1 MKHLLLAFF
10 LCIGTFFL
18 CYSCREEAAS
28 TCPALLAA
36 DSMMWSCPDSALS
49 LLEQIPSSR
58 KLKRSDRALYA
69 LLMTQARYKSCVLLE
84 NDSLIQIAVRYYR
97 NTEDKERL
105 AESYFYSG
113 CVHVEKRELPDAI
126 ALFLKSLDELA
137 ENKDSLF
144 AAMVYSH
151 LGDCYKEQ
159 DLYSTARGMY
169 KEGYNLCMKRD
180 SARACYALN
189 DIGDTFLMEY
199 QQDSTLVYYKQALK
213 IASALQHSDLLFSL
227 YSDIAA
233 LYNEQS
239 KYTESEVYI
248 SKALLYQSTQ
258 EDYALACSTKGD
270 ILANL
275 GRGDSAIYYWKIGTG
290 ASNIYVKTSS
300 YNCLFQEYKK
310 KKLWEE
316 ATLYAD
322 SFFVFYDSIQTMD
335 YRAEL
340 DKLMDNHLVELYKH
354 ELSVKNYWTIVGL
367 IVFFL
372 LLAAALIIVY
382 LWRDARRKKMYMNL
396 QRRLMESRAEAMLL
410 NEALE
415 IPASAKSAE
424 LHELEEECFQI
435 CITLFEATEGGKK
448 LDEMKKIVPIMQV
461 KIANAHRKMI
471 ITDVRKTFID
481 VMDDLKK
488 RYPSLTNDD
497 LIYCVFSLLRCPK
510 NIILLILDVS
520 PDAIKVRKSR
530 IKSKVD
536 ADLFSRL
543 FGC

>member
-10 LCIGTFFL
+10 LCIGIVFL

-180 SARACYALN
+180 SARACYALR
-189 DIGDTFLMEY
+189 DIGNTFLLEY
-199 QQDSTLVYYKQALK
+199 QLD
-213 IASALQHSDLLFSL
+213 SALLYYQESL
-227 YSDIAA
+227 RIAIYLQNA
-233 LYNEQS
+233 ELSSLIYKNMAGLYNEQGQ
-239 KYTESEVYI
+239 YAEAESNI
-248 SKALLYQSTQ
+248 SKALPYLVG
-258 EDYALACSTKGD
+258 EDYMSACSIKGD
-270 ILANL
+270 ILSHL
-275 GRGDSAIYYWKIGTG
+275 GKNDSAIYYWSLATT
-290 ASNIYVKTSS
+290 SPNIYTKVSS
-300 YNCLFQEYKK
+300 YNCLYQQYKQFRN
-310 KKLWEE
+310 WEN

-322 SFFVFYDSIQTMD
+322 SFLVFYDSIHAMNE
-335 YRAEL
+335 RSEL
-340 DKLMDNHLVELYKH
+340 DKLMDNYLVELHKH
-354 ELSVKNYWTIVGL
+354 RLTIRQQKVTAIL
-367 IVFFL
+367 VAVFL
-372 LLAAALIIVY
+372 LLTSVLIILY
-382 LWRDARRKKMYMNL
+382 LWKDRNQKKKYMAL
-396 QRRLMESRAEAMLL
+396 QQRLMENRAKKILL
-410 NEALE
+410 SEVSE
-415 IPASAKSAE
+415 VVSETKDEE
-424 LHELEEECFQI
+424 LYELEEERFHLCKV
-435 CITLFEATEGGKK
+435 LFETTNGY
-448 LDEMKKIVPIMQV
+448 EMLNELIRSTPKVRINNA
-461 KIANAHRKMI
+461 IANRKAI
-471 ITDVRKTFID
+471 ANDIRKIFADI
-481 VMDDLKK
+481 MGDLKEHC
-488 RYPSLTNDD
+488 SALTNDD
-497 LIYCVFSLLRCPK
+497 LFYCVLSLLRCPK
-510 NIILLILDVS
+510 DVILDMMNAS
-520 PDAIKVRKSR
+520 ADAIKTRKNR
-530 IKSKVD
+530 IKNKINT
-536 ADLFSRL
+536 DLFNRI
-543 FGC
+543 FEY